1 LVLAL
6 AGCGGGGGGS
16 NAANGATPPAPPAS
30 TPPTPTTI
38 TLNSARSELLAGSAP
53 VALTATPSASA
64 TVSWQLAAGA
74 PGSLSATSGASV
86 NYLPPANAVT
96 TITPVTVTASAGGAS
111 QSIQLV
117 LYPDPGAPGLSA
129 LAGSLGERAIID
141 GTGTTAR
148 FDDIFDVE
156 ADASG
161 NLLVADLPRDANDTI
176 TQSVIRKVSAAGVVT
191 TVSRL
196 PLGSADG
203 DAAHASM
210 GVVISMAALPDG
222 SMDVLDSGP
231 AGHSLRTLHTDGS
244 VSTLASAA
252 TTDQLGL
259 QLLADRSG
267 RVYQI
272 AGDHINVIN
281 SDGSASVLAGASRA
295 GRGRLDGQGSAA
307 GFDQISAATI
317 DSSGNLYVIDDLYLR
332 RVTPAGLVT
341 TLAGGA
347 TTGMPQDGSGTA
359 ASFGQPVS
367 IAADAAGNV
376 LVLDRAIGAPGAYAV
391 RQVTPAGAVSTR
403 YTENDPA
410 TGGEL
415 SGATV
420 SPNTIL
426 RINSAGTPVLA
437 SLGQLQ
443 SVAASGSLMPFAG
456 LEGNSEFEVDGP
468 GASAR
473 FVAPRL
479 LAADMSGNVYVIDTV
494 GVPAGP
500 LPSLPLGLTL
510 RKVAPDGSVTTLA
523 KDSAAGTPSGIV
535 ADAAGNVYVSAVP
548 LYGSKGLT
556 GGGGIYKITPD
567 GKDVLFAGSASA
579 VANPT
584 SVDGSGTAATFSLP
598 QLVGVDSAGNLYVND
613 TPLGAS
619 KTVYRMISPLAVVT
633 TIASLPSGVGAAPDG
648 YVYSVDAAQDLV
660 YRSAPDGSGK
670 TAVAGVAGQAGTVL
684 GALPGGLDHP
694 TAIVPTGPGSFAVI
708 SASAVVKLVLPH

>member
-1 LVLAL
+1 MTCLTTTSRDSSTQPTAQRRRPSQASLLSALLVLAL

-38 TLNSARSELLAGSAP
+38 PLNSARSELLAGSAP

-426 RINSAGTPVLA
+426 RINSAGTPA
-437 SLGQLQ
+437 
-443 SVAASGSLMPFAG
+443 
-456 LEGNSEFEVDGP
+456 
-468 GASAR
+468 
-473 FVAPRL
+473 
-479 LAADMSGNVYVIDTV
+479 
-494 GVPAGP
+494 
-500 LPSLPLGLTL
+500 
-510 RKVAPDGSVTTLA
+510 LA

-579 VANPT
+579 VTNPN

-633 TIASLPSGVGAAPDG
+633 TIASLPSGVGTAPDG